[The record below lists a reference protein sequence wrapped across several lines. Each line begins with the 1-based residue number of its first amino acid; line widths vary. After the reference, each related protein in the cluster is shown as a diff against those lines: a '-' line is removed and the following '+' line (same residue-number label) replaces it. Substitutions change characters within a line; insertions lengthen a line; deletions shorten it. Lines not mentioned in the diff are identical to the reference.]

1 VLDQTALVLSFSPF
15 PKVGEFMSYSRRGFL
30 GSAIAASL
38 ASGLDAQYLHAQ
50 DKANGDASRPANP
63 LGTGKRP
70 IIICAHNGVN
80 YLDDAFVFLK
90 NGGDTLEAALRVV
103 KGPEDD
109 PNDDTVGLGGLP
121 NEEGVVEL
129 DACCMHGPTRRA
141 GSVGGVRNIKNVS
154 LVSKA
159 VMEHTGHVMLVGEG
173 AERFAVAVG
182 FPRENLLTERSRK
195 IWLLWK
201 ENHSTDDWW
210 GPGLADPLW
219 KPPSLPP
226 ATSPQT
232 ELWEERIKRLEA
244 HAERLGIEPE
254 FRMAAIR
261 RVLSPPTGTIHCSA
275 LNEKGE
281 ISGCTTTSGLA
292 FKLPGRCGDSPIIGA
307 GCYTDQ
313 DVGSAGA
320 TGSGEEN
327 IKVAGAHTIV
337 ENMRRGM
344 SPLEA
349 GMDALRRIARNYN
362 NDMSKLKFIDMKY
375 YVLRKDGAYA
385 GVSLWEGSLK
395 NPPQFAVHD
404 GTRRLE
410 VTVPLFKGVSHEFP
424 PFPVVLPDELKKD
437 SVYMK

>member
-1 VLDQTALVLSFSPF
+1 
-15 PKVGEFMSYSRRGFL
+15 MSISRRGFL

-38 ASGLDAQYLHAQ
+38 AGGLHAEESQ
-50 DKANGDASRPANP
+50 GTADSQRTDSQRARDDSSHPGGS
-63 LGTGKRP
+63 LGSGKRP
-70 IIICAHNGVN
+70 VIICANNGVK
-80 YLDDAFVFLK
+80 YIDDAFVFLK
-90 NGGDTLEAALRVV
+90 GGGDTLDAALRVV

-109 PNDDTVGLGGLP
+109 PNDDSVGLGGLP

-173 AERFAVAVG
+173 AERFAVAMG

-201 ENHSTDDWW
+201 ETHSTDDWW
-210 GPGLADPLW
+210 GPGLADPHW
-219 KPPSLPP
+219 IPPSSPT
-226 ATSPQT
+226 TSPQS
-232 ELWEERIKRLEA
+232 ELWQERIHRLEE
-244 HAERLGIEPE
+244 HAAQLGIEPE

-275 LNEKGE
+275 LNDKGE
-281 ISGCTTTSGLA
+281 MSGCTTTSGLS

-337 ENMRRGM
+337 ENMRHGM
-344 SPLEA
+344 SPLDA
-349 GMDALRRIARNYN
+349 GMDALKRIVRNYN
-362 NDMSKLKFIDMKY
+362 NDMNKLKFIDMTY
-375 YVLRKDGAYA
+375 YILRKDGAYA
-385 GVSLWEGSLK
+385 GVSLWEGYTEQK
-395 NPPQFAVHD
+395 KHKIAVHD
-404 GTRRLE
+404 GTKRSE
-410 VTVPLFKGVSHEFP
+410 VTVSLFKGVSHEFP
-424 PFPVVLPDELKKD
+424 PFPVAMPKELTED
-437 SVYMK
+437 SVYVK